1 MANIKETKKKAEK
14 FSPMIEQYLT
24 IKQEY
29 PDVILMYRVGDF
41 YEMFFEDAKTA
52 SKELQL
58 YLTGKSV
65 GKKEK
70 APMCGVPHHAYL
82 SYVQKLI
89 DKGYKVAIVEQMEDP
104 KKTKKIVKRDV
115 IQIITPGANLELK
128 SQDNNY
134 LAAIID
140 YKFTYVI
147 SFADLST
154 GEIVVLNV
162 GHTYEDVL
170 SQLINY
176 DAREVIVS
184 TSLDSSLI
192 NSIKENTKICISYYN
207 NDATDISYEPLFKF
221 IKDDRQM
228 VAISKLMNYL
238 KETQKRD
245 LDYFKPAV
253 NRVMSKVLKIDHSS
267 RVNLELV
274 KNLNGDGV
282 YGSLYW
288 LLNKC
293 KTNMGA
299 RLLKNY
305 INEPSA
311 DIGEIQLRLNMV
323 ETLVDDFLLRGDL
336 ADELDKIYDLDRLI
350 ARVGFDSCSGREML
364 QLKNSLNLVPEIK
377 ESLSKIHNEY
387 FQNINEG
394 LGDFRELT
402 NLLEKAIS
410 PNCPLTIKEGGI
422 FNKGYSEKLDEIIEM
437 ATAGK
442 RWLMDLEVREKE
454 KTGIS
459 KLKIGYSKIFG
470 FYIEVSKS
478 AVSQVKPEFGYIPK
492 QTMTSGQRY
501 ITEELQEE
509 GYKILHAEERRMEF
523 EYQLFQ
529 ELRSKVKTYTD
540 RIQKLSEALAKL
552 DIAVSLAAVAAD
564 NGYIRP
570 TFNEKKRIHIK
581 GARHPSIEKIMPMK
595 QFVSNDY
602 ELDSDLEVMIIT
614 GPNMGGK
621 STYMRELS
629 LIVIMA
635 QLGSFVPAKECDLYV
650 VDAIFT
656 RIGASDD
663 LIKGES
669 TFMVEM
675 AETNRALRNAT
686 SNSLLIFDEI
696 GRGTATY
703 DGMALAQAIIEYI
716 VKNVHAKTLFSTHYH
731 EITSLVGNLDVVE
744 NVHVSVKENEGDI
757 TFLYKVEDGPMD
769 KSYGINVAR
778 LAGLPENVLAR
789 ATSILDSLE
798 NNKVDLNKIKATIVK
813 NTGENKSGSEDIVI
827 KQLKKIDPLSMSPLE
842 ALNFLFELKKKVK

>member
-570 TFNEKKRIHIK
+570 KFNEKKRIHIK